1 MIILT
6 ISQLFFSDKNAHP
19 DSKIAFDSI
28 QEAFETLSSPIKRE
42 SYNNEQKK
50 RKGRPSLKRVIW
62 YLTGEYQN
70 IKSRF
75 QLFWVRVFTRGEA
88 KLEYQ
93 ELVGDGIIAIK
104 TSIHYFIEHIIL
116 LPSIVDRIRLVSEIS
131 FDSRNYLL
139 LCALLTAF
147 V

>member
-1 MIILT
+1 MIYL
-6 ISQLFFSDKNAHP
+6 DKNAHP

-42 SYNNEQKK
+42 SYNNEQRK
-50 RKGRPSLKRVIW
+50 RKGRPSIKRVMW

-93 ELVGDGIIAIK
+93 ELVGDSIILIK
-104 TSIHYFIEHIIL
+104 TSIRNFIEHIIL
-116 LPSIVDRIRLVSEIS
+116 LPSIIDRILLVSEIS
-131 FDSRNYLL
+131 YDSRNYLL
-139 LCALLTAF
+139 LCAFLTLLM
-147 V
+147 